1 MIAEKDLLSLE
12 FYKKSA
18 YTGSA
23 GKMCFRIEKVEVPAE
38 KEGQAGSQR
47 EAEGKAGSK
56 KEAAGKAGSKKEPTG
71 AEEKSAKPDEEK
83 PVDAEDQPV
92 EMVKRLK
99 ATIWKGPYAFAH
111 TKEKK
116 TSHLEAFSSEG
127 ISAICQWLNEEA
139 EGFNH

>member
-23 GKMCFRIEKVEVPAE
+23 GKMCFRIEQVEVPA
-38 KEGQAGSQR
+38 
-47 EAEGKAGSK
+47 EAEGKAGSQ
-56 KEAAGKAGSKKEPTG
+56 KEAAGEAGSKKEPAGT
-71 AEEKSAKPDEEK
+71 EEKSEKTDEK
-83 PVDAEDQPV
+83 PIDAEDQPV

-127 ISAICQWLNEEA
+127 IAAICQWLNKEA

>member
-23 GKMCFRIEKVEVPAE
+23 GKMCFRIEQVEVPA
-38 KEGQAGSQR
+38 
-47 EAEGKAGSK
+47 EAEGKAGS
-56 KEAAGKAGSKKEPTG
+56 EKEPAG
-71 AEEKSAKPDEEK
+71 AEEKSAKTEEK
-83 PVDAEDQPV
+83 PKDAEDQPV
-92 EMVKRLK
+92 EKVKRLK

>member
-38 KEGQAGSQR
+38 AEGQAGSQK
-47 EAEGKAGSK
+47 EPEGKAGS
-56 KEAAGKAGSKKEPTG
+56 EKEPAG
-71 AEEKSAKPDEEK
+71 AEEKSEKTDEK

-127 ISAICQWLNEEA
+127 ISAICQWLNEKA

>member
-23 GKMCFRIEKVEVPAE
+23 GKMCFRIEQVEVPAE
-38 KEGQAGSQR
+38 T
-47 EAEGKAGSK
+47 EGKAGSE
-56 KEAAGKAGSKKEPTG
+56 KEAEGQAGSKKEPTG
-71 AEEKSAKPDEEK
+71 AEEKSAKTEEK
-83 PVDAEDQPV
+83 PKDAEDQPV

>member
-23 GKMCFRIEKVEVPAE
+23 GKMCFRIEQVEVPAE
-38 KEGQAGSQR
+38 T
-47 EAEGKAGSK
+47 EGKAGAQ
-56 KEAAGKAGSKKEPTG
+56 KEAADKAGSKKEPTG
-71 AEEKSAKPDEEK
+71 AEEKSEKTDEK
-83 PVDAEDQPV
+83 PIDAEDQPV

-127 ISAICQWLNEEA
+127 IAAICQWLNKEA

>member
-38 KEGQAGSQR
+38 
-47 EAEGKAGSK
+47 AEGKAGSQ
-56 KEAAGKAGSKKEPTG
+56 KEAAGEAGSKKEPAGT
-71 AEEKSAKPDEEK
+71 EEKSAKKDEEK
-83 PVDAEDQPV
+83 PADAEDQPV

-111 TKEKK
+111 SKEKK

>member
-23 GKMCFRIEKVEVPAE
+23 GKMCFRIEQVEVPAE
-38 KEGQAGSQR
+38 TAGKAESQKEA
-47 EAEGKAGSK
+47 ADKAGS
-56 KEAAGKAGSKKEPTG
+56 EKEPTG
-71 AEEKSAKPDEEK
+71 AEEKSAKKNEEK
-83 PVDAEDQPV
+83 PIDAEDQPV

>member
-23 GKMCFRIEKVEVPAE
+23 GKMCFRIEQVEVPAE
-38 KEGQAGSQR
+38 TEGQAGSQK
-47 EAEGKAGSK
+47 ETEGP
-56 KEAAGKAGSKKEPTG
+56 EGSKKEPTG
-71 AEEKSAKPDEEK
+71 AEEKSEKTDEK
-83 PVDAEDQPV
+83 PKDAEDQPV

>member
-23 GKMCFRIEKVEVPAE
+23 GKMCFRIEQVEVPAE
-38 KEGQAGSQR
+38 AKGPAGSQ
-47 EAEGKAGSK
+47 

-71 AEEKSAKPDEEK
+71 TEGKSEKTDEK
-83 PVDAEDQPV
+83 PKDAEDQPV

-139 EGFNH
+139 ERFNH